1 MLSGF
6 GRGLS
11 VRDVEAA
18 LAEALGPEAALSTS
32 TVARICEAIKH
43 RSTPGGTV
51 VFSGIEL
58 ESLCLDGGHL
68 RMHAGARAEPVLCAW
83 RDHHPGQPGAGRTG
97 VGQRRRPRP
106 LGWVHRRAGGPRAA
120 TAAAGDHRRDSG
132 AGRRGRGLLATSLRQ
147 RCLQHSV
154 SGTVAHPG
162 RMPWAW
168 AHDAIRLGEDS
179 PVAAT
184 MLALGSLLRGSAAR
198 LSVGHAS
205 PRRSSWPRGSSPTG
219 APRSQ
224 VPRTTPES
232 RRSS

>member
-1 MLSGF
+1 
-6 GRGLS
+6 
-11 VRDVEAA
+11 
-18 LAEALGPEAALSTS
+18 
-32 TVARICEAIKH
+32 
-43 RSTPGGTV
+43 

-58 ESLCLDGGHL
+58 ESLCLGGGHL

-83 RDHHPGQPGAGRTG
+83 GITTQGSPVL
-97 VGQRRRPRP
+97 VGLASGSDDGHDP

-147 RCLQHSV
+147 RRLQHSV

-162 RMPWAW
+162 KMPRAW
-168 AHDAIRLGEDS
+168 AHDAILLGEDS

-205 PRRSSWPRGSSPTG
+205 PRRSSRPRGSSPTG

-224 VPRTTPES
+224 VPRTTPAS
-232 RRSS
+232 RRPS